1 MLKSTILSVI
11 RPLSFLPKPCTPV
24 IALEQNCSGLSYWK
38 QYSTMKLEVPSHRF
52 ECLHFT
58 AIVVAPALAGRNAKT
73 EAVVPTP
80 SVLFDRRPPTNLA
93 QGSNILPRAANVV
106 QMGLCDPSAA
116 FNNLTPKAER

>member
-58 AIVVAPALAGRNAKT
+58 AIVVAPAL
-73 EAVVPTP
+73 
-80 SVLFDRRPPTNLA
+80 D
-93 QGSNILPRAANVV
+93 
-106 QMGLCDPSAA
+106 
-116 FNNLTPKAER
+116 LTPGGSMLILKRFETF